1 MSFGRMYEYRTI
13 TQEHESGRER
23 ATKDVLAGTL
33 DGGVSGDP
41 QTHVMNVHTAS

>member
-1 MSFGRMYEYRTI
+1 MYEYSTV
-13 TQEHESGRER
+13 TQEHERVKER

-33 DGGVSGDP
+33 DGVVSGDL